1 MLCST
6 AVLQVPGIR
15 HQMDRVLEL
24 HLNMFEGGAVRLD
37 HPAAPSLIYTLVP
50 DLNPVRLASCEFC
63 RRDHHCLTLFLIHL
77 SGGHF

>member
-24 HLNMFEGGAVRLD
+24 HLNMFEGGAVRLE
-37 HPAAPSLIYTLVP
+37 HPAAPSLLYTLVP
-50 DLNPVRLASCEFC
+50 DLNPVSQICLAGEL
-63 RRDHHCLTLFLIHL
+63 RIVQERD
-77 SGGHF
+77 